1 MWGECRQK
9 KHFEPFFVAYENRR
23 LVIDQDAFDHHVTF
37 IVHRLINSSSTSLP
51 ASSTIDHQ
59 ADTPPPRAR
68 RSFWQYFRC
77 TVVTIFVSQTGI
89 LLSILAADY
98 GSFFSA
104 SSTSTLVWKNVLFCE
119 TRSERSVEVYI

>member
-1 MWGECRQK
+1 MCRANSAEILHSPQQHQRDYTFPMWGECRQK

-77 TVVTIFVSQTGI
+77 TVGEYILPSFSFVLI
-89 LLSILAADY
+89 ADSICSK
-98 GSFFSA
+98 SF
-104 SSTSTLVWKNVLFCE
+104 TMD
-119 TRSERSVEVYI
+119 

>member
-1 MWGECRQK
+1 MSRYIKVMENERPETTSNLPIDEQYSMSINTLTMVFPNALGLKFWCSVTRMW
-9 KHFEPFFVAYENRR
+9 FFVAYENRR

-77 TVVTIFVSQTGI
+77 TV
-89 LLSILAADY
+89 
-98 GSFFSA
+98 
-104 SSTSTLVWKNVLFCE
+104 
-119 TRSERSVEVYI
+119 